1 MADRTMRAN
10 HEDMAKA
17 IRVAAAVLATAMSLF
32 LLGMASV
39 FGSCEGWKG
48 TGTCPRV
55 PLWDWEVF
63 WFGFWA
69 GVLPAIA
76 MRFGRNRLV
85 RGAVEG
91 LVAGALLGSVVVVA
105 TGY

>member
-1 MADRTMRAN
+1 
-10 HEDMAKA
+10 MAKA
-17 IRVAAAVLATAMSLF
+17 IRVAAVVLATTVAAF
-32 LLGMASV
+32 LLGTVSI

-55 PLWDWEVF
+55 PLWDSEVF

-69 GVLPAIA
+69 GALPAMA
-76 MRFGRNRLV
+76 MRLGRNRLV
-85 RGAVEG
+85 RALVEG
-91 LVAGALLGSVVVVA
+91 LAIGALLGPVVVVA